1 MTLTSIPIARPWMDE
16 REVEAARRAVLSG
29 WITQGPEVAAFER
42 EFGKAVGAP
51 HACAVS
57 SATTALHLALLALGV
72 GPGDEVIT
80 VSHSFIAT
88 ANAIRYCGA
97 TPVFVDVEL
106 ETFNLDVTLLP
117 DAFSERTKAI
127 VAVHQVGMPCDI
139 GAILALADARGVPV
153 IEDAACAIGSEIR
166 HRGQWERIG
175 RPHGH
180 IACFS
185 FHPRKLL
192 STGDGGMLTT
202 ADPALDRQFRLLRQH
217 GMSVPDSVR
226 HASPQVVFEEYPT
239 LGFNYRMTDI
249 QAAIGRV
256 QLERLP
262 AMLVKRREL
271 AAWYNTELRRIP
283 GIAVPVEPEW
293 ARTNWQTYAIRLLD
307 ADQRRVM
314 QRMLDEGVA
323 TRRGVMNAHREAA
336 YPPGSWRA
344 GSTLDRSERAQDTA
358 VALPLYHQMT
368 MDDLERVA
376 AALERAV
383 RG

>member
-1 MTLTSIPIARPWMDE
+1 MTLTSIPVARTLMDE
-16 REVEAARRAVLSG
+16 REVEAARRAILSG

-42 EFGKAVGAP
+42 EFAAAVGAP

-57 SATTALHLALLALGV
+57 SCTTALHAALVALGI

-97 TPVFVDVEL
+97 TPVFVDVEPD
-106 ETFNLDVTLLP
+106 TFNLDVTRLP
-117 DAFSERTKAI
+117 EAFSGRTKAI
-127 VAVHQVGMPCDI
+127 VAVHQLGMPCDL
-139 GAILALADARGVPV
+139 GAILAVAGDRGVPV

-166 HRGQWERIG
+166 HGGEWQRIG
-175 RPHGH
+175 RPHGLV
-180 IACFS
+180 ACFS

-202 ADPALDRQFRLLRQH
+202 ADPALDRRFRLLRQH
-217 GMSVPDSVR
+217 GMSVPDAVR
-226 HASPQVVFEEYPT
+226 HASPQVIFEEYPE

-256 QLERLP
+256 QVARLSSIV
-262 AMLVKRREL
+262 ARRREL
-271 AAWYNTELRRIP
+271 AAWYSAALPRIP

-293 ARTNWQTYAIRLLD
+293 ARTNWQTYAVRLLD

-314 QRMLDEGVA
+314 QHMLDEGVA

-336 YPPGSWRA
+336 YRRDPG
-344 GSTLDRSERAQDTA
+344 
-358 VALPLYHQMT
+358 AL
-368 MDDLERVA
+368 
-376 AALERAV
+376 AALSPRASA
-383 RG
+383 RRTRRSRCRSTTR